1 MALNFGHEAVFRK
14 SILRSSFAHPSLISR
29 STLLVGALLYLGVD
43 RLLRDERN
51 ECSSSIVESTSSS
64 ELKFASSAL
73 PSYAR
78 DPAQAFDQ

>member
-1 MALNFGHEAVFRK
+1 MALIFGHEAVFRK
-14 SILRSSFAHPSLISR
+14 SILRSNFAVSSLKLRCS
-29 STLLVGALLYLGVD
+29 LLVGALLYLGVD
-43 RLLRDERN
+43 RLLRAERN